1 MSDVC
6 IKIFSTKAEAE
17 LAKTFLQEE
26 GDIESSIVCD
36 DAGGS
41 TAASPAWSGYCLLV
55 QKEDKE
61 RAIHLLRTIGGHG
74 IQKPPG

>member
-6 IKIFSTKAEAE
+6 IKIFSTRAEAE
-17 LAKTFLQEE
+17 IAQTLLQEE
-26 GDIESSIVCD
+26 GDIESSIVSD
-36 DAGGS
+36 DAGGNS
-41 TAASPAWSGYCLLV
+41 AAAWSGYCLLV
-55 QKEDKE
+55 RREDKE